1 MCVCFSHVFLRTDE
15 RRSRKR
21 PRLSEVGRVPREFP
35 RLFGKPGLQRHE
47 PGGPRQTERPAGHCQ
62 GKLIQSLRVSGARLF
77 FFCII
82 TALIY
87 PYWVQIHTMNGY
99 VAARQCTVKE
109 ESWKQGGKSSLL
121 MQRSLLTN
129 VFFFVKMN

>member
-62 GKLIQSLRVSGARLF
+62 GKLIQSLRVSGARLGF
-77 FFCII
+77 FLYHHRFN
-82 TALIY
+82 L
-87 PYWVQIHTMNGY
+87 
-99 VAARQCTVKE
+99 
-109 ESWKQGGKSSLL
+109 SLL
-121 MQRSLLTN
+121 GPDTHYEWLCCSTAVHGEGRELETRREKFTFNATQSTY
-129 VFFFVKMN
+129 